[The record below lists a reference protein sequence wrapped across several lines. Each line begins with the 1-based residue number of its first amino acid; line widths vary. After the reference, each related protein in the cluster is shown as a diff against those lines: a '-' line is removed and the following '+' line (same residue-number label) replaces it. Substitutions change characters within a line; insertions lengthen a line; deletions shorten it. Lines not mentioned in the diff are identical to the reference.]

1 MIRSRWKGFFSS
13 LFLITCA
20 LSEEAACSKK
30 SDAVTAANDASMTA
44 KRVVSLSPS
53 TTEAMF
59 AIHAN
64 DLLVGR
70 SRYCDYP
77 VEAKALPEV
86 GGYADPNFEAILA
99 LRPDLVIGARGPAGP
114 SLADR
119 LSTHGA
125 ATYFPETETLAAID
139 TMVLGL
145 GDRTAHV
152 EDAQKLVA
160 AMHAREDGVTAIVR
174 DLPHPR
180 VLMIFGLT
188 PTVVAGPS
196 SYADEIIKRAGG
208 ENVVKAGG
216 PYPVLGVEQVLMLDP
231 DIVLNAAIAEA
242 HGAERITKDTP
253 GWRSV
258 GAVQRGNV
266 TPLTDESV
274 LRPGPRVGEAVAIV
288 ARAIHP
294 GVAIP

>member
-1 MIRSRWKGFFSS
+1 
-13 LFLITCA
+13 
-20 LSEEAACSKK
+20 
-30 SDAVTAANDASMTA
+30 
-44 KRVVSLSPS
+44 
-53 TTEAMF
+53 MF
-59 AIHAN
+59 AIHAS

-77 VEAKALPEV
+77 PEAKSLPEV
-86 GGYADPNFEAILA
+86 GGYTDPNFETILA

-114 SLADR
+114 ALADR
-119 LSTHGA
+119 LATHGA
-125 ATYFPETETLAAID
+125 LTFFPETETLAQID

-145 GDRTAHV
+145 GDRTAHAD
-152 EDAQKLVA
+152 DAKKLVA
-160 AMHAREDGVTAIVR
+160 AMHAREDAVATLVH

-196 SYADEIIKRAGG
+196 SFADEIITRAGG
-208 ENVVKAGG
+208 TNAVTGGG
-216 PYPVLGVEQVLMLDP
+216 PYPVLGMEQVLKLDP
-231 DIVLNAAIAEA
+231 DVVLNAAIAEA
-242 HGAERITKDTP
+242 HGAERITSDTP

-274 LRPGPRVGEAVAIV
+274 LRPGPRVGDAIAIV